1 MLEPVR
7 APLLRRAFRGRAL
20 RNVSK
25 TRSIDPLRE
34 FRAGGLDDVV
44 ALVRRAEADGTTVK
58 AIGSRHSWSDV
69 ELGGGY
75 VLRPMAGELE
85 LDHVR
90 DGVDTSRLLR
100 VQGGTRVREVNDLL
114 DARGLALANM
124 GGYDGQTFA
133 GVMSTATHGTG
144 VSYGPL
150 ASLAR
155 SIDLVA
161 SGGVVHRI
169 EPAGGI
175 TDAAAYR
182 GAHPDR
188 VLEQDDALFAAVQVG
203 MGLLG
208 VVHSVTIEAVP
219 AYRLCEKRVLREW
232 REVRAQIADPAFLD
246 PFEHYELYL
255 SPYGDGTDNPCMV
268 CTRTPTEESPPWWSK
283 RARRSLSPEILA
295 LVPRIGSI
303 LNVAAGLFPRAVPSM
318 IRMTL
323 KALTDDEYIGKSHR
337 VYNIGRANH
346 VPAYSAEIG
355 VPVDERGLHLEA
367 IDRILEIAG
376 RHARLGD
383 VYQTSPLALRFVA
396 PSDAPMAMM
405 HGRRTMMI
413 ELIMLRRTQGGLELL
428 ADYEDALY
436 ACEGRPHW
444 GQVNTLTPA
453 RVREL
458 YPGLAE
464 WLAVHDRLNASGV
477 FDSGFSK
484 RAGLRRA
491 ERA

>member
-7 APLLRRAFRGRAL
+7 APLLRRAFGGRAL

-34 FRAGGLDDVV
+34 FRASSLEDVV
-44 ALVRRAEADGTTVK
+44 ELVRRAEADGVTVK

-75 VLRPMAGELE
+75 VLRPMSGELD

-90 DGVDTSRLLR
+90 AGVDTSRLLR
-100 VQGGTRVREVNDLL
+100 VQGGTRVREVNELL

-144 VSYGPL
+144 VAYGPL
-150 ASLAR
+150 ASFAR

-161 SGGVVHRI
+161 SGGVVYRV

-175 TDAAAYR
+175 TDATAYR
-182 GAHPDR
+182 AAHPDR

-203 MGLLG
+203 VGLLG

-219 AYRLCEKRVLREW
+219 AYRLCERRVLREW
-232 REVRAQIADPAFLD
+232 RSVREEIADPAFLD
-246 PFEHYELYL
+246 AFDHYELYL

-268 CTRTPTEESPPWWSK
+268 CTRTPTDEAPPWWSK

-295 LVPRIGSI
+295 LVPKIGSI
-303 LNVAAGLFPRAVPSM
+303 LNVAAGLVPRAVPSM

-323 KALTDDEYIGKSHR
+323 KALTDDEYVNKSYR

-367 IDRILEIAG
+367 IDRILAIAE

-383 VYQTSPLALRFVA
+383 VFQTSPLALRFVA
-396 PSDAPMAMM
+396 PSDAPLAMM

-453 RVREL
+453 IVRSL
-458 YPGLAE
+458 YPGLDG

-477 FDSGFSK
+477 FDSDFSK

-491 ERA
+491 DRP